1 MNDTPSTPRNATLC
15 REVIEEARSLV
26 AAGKNARFTCENKL
40 QEQAVEER
48 LKDNVDGYKSRLYS
62 GSEYDLACQV
72 IQEAKKIVG
81 MGVNAWFGCKDP
93 DADKDVKERRRSFNK
108 WKRMNR

>member
-72 IQEAKKIVG
+72 IEEAKKIVG

>member
-1 MNDTPSTPRNATLC
+1 MNNTPSTPRNATLC

-72 IQEAKKIVG
+72 IEEAKKIVG
-81 MGVNAWFGCKDP
+81 MGVNVCFGCKDP
-93 DADKDVKERRRSFNK
+93 DADIKERRRAFNK

>member
-1 MNDTPSTPRNATLC
+1 MNDTPSTPRNATLVK
-15 REVIEEARSLV
+15 EVLEEARSLV

-72 IQEAKKIVG
+72 IEEAKKIVG
-81 MGVNAWFGCKDP
+81 MGVNACFGCKDP
-93 DADKDVKERRRSFNK
+93 DADKEMKERRRSFNK

>member
-1 MNDTPSTPRNATLC
+1 MNDTPSTPRNATLV
-15 REVIEEARSLV
+15 REVLEEARNLV

-40 QEQAVEER
+40 QEQALEDR
-48 LKDNVDGYKSRLYS
+48 LKDNVDGYKTRLYS

-72 IQEAKKIVG
+72 IEEAKKIVG

-93 DADKDVKERRRSFNK
+93 DADKEIKERRRAFNK

>member
-1 MNDTPSTPRNATLC
+1 MNDTPSTPRNATLV
-15 REVIEEARSLV
+15 REVLEEARSLV

-62 GSEYDLACQV
+62 GSEYELACQC
-72 IQEAKKIVG
+72 IEEAKKIVG

-93 DADKDVKERRRSFNK
+93 DADIKERRRAFNK

>member
-1 MNDTPSTPRNATLC
+1 MNDTPSTPRNATLVK
-15 REVIEEARSLV
+15 EVIEEARSLV

-40 QEQAVEER
+40 QEQALEDR

-62 GSEYDLACQV
+62 GSEYDLACQC
-72 IQEAKKIVG
+72 IEEAKKIVG

-93 DADKDVKERRRSFNK
+93 DGDKELKERRRAFNK

>member
-1 MNDTPSTPRNATLC
+1 MRDTPRNATLV
-15 REVIEEARSLV
+15 REVLEEARSLV

-62 GSEYDLACQV
+62 GSEYELACQC
-72 IQEAKKIVG
+72 IEEAKKIVG
-81 MGVNAWFGCKDP
+81 MGVNACFGCKDP
-93 DADKDVKERRRSFNK
+93 DADIKERRRSFNK

>member
-15 REVIEEARSLV
+15 REVIEEARNLV

-72 IQEAKKIVG
+72 IEEAKRIVG
-81 MGVNAWFGCKDP
+81 MGVNVCFGCKDP
-93 DADKDVKERRRSFNK
+93 DADIKERRRAFNK

>member
-72 IQEAKKIVG
+72 IEEAKRIVG
-81 MGVNAWFGCKDP
+81 MGVNVCFGCKDP
-93 DADKDVKERRRSFNK
+93 DADIKERRRAFNK

>member
-1 MNDTPSTPRNATLC
+1 MNDTPSTPRNATLVK
-15 REVIEEARSLV
+15 EVLDEARYLV

-62 GSEYDLACQV
+62 GSEYDLACQC
-72 IQEAKKIVG
+72 IEEAKKIVG
-81 MGVNAWFGCKDP
+81 IGVNARFGCKDP
-93 DADKDVKERRRSFNK
+93 DADIKERRRAFNK

>member
-1 MNDTPSTPRNATLC
+1 MNDTPSTPRNATLVK
-15 REVIEEARSLV
+15 EVLEEARSLV

-62 GSEYDLACQV
+62 GGEYDLACQV
-72 IQEAKKIVG
+72 IEEAKKIVG
-81 MGVNAWFGCKDP
+81 MGVNVCFGCKDP
-93 DADKDVKERRRSFNK
+93 DADIKERRRAFNK

>member
-1 MNDTPSTPRNATLC
+1 MNDTPSAPRNAILC

-72 IQEAKKIVG
+72 IEEAKRIVG
-81 MGVNAWFGCKDP
+81 MGVNACFGCKDP
-93 DADKDVKERRRSFNK
+93 DADIKERRRAFNK
-108 WKRMNR
+108 WKRNNR